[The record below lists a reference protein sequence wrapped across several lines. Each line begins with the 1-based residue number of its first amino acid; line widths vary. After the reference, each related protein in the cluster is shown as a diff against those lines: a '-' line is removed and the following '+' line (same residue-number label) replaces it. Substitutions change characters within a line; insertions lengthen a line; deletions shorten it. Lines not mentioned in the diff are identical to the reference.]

1 MKLKSKLKQYSK
13 VLLAFTLLSLPCVVN
28 AAPDSDNKV
37 FNFDMTSSND
47 SGLTQVGKKFGWLAN
62 TAFYGMYL
70 VGGVLLT
77 SGAMKLKQGD
87 IPGFAKTA
95 AGGGV
100 MFTIPTI
107 MSSLKDYSQK

>member
-1 MKLKSKLKQYSK
+1 MKSKIRHYLRI
-13 VLLAFTLLSLPCVVN
+13 LLLLGFF
-28 AAPDSDNKV
+28 AAPAIGYCAKDAT
-37 FNFDMTSSND
+37 FNFDGD
-47 SGLTQVGKKFGWLAN
+47 AAKSGGFTETTTKLNYLAN

-77 SGAMKLKQGD
+77 SGAIKLKQGD

-100 MFTIPTI
+100 MFTIPTV
-107 MSSLKDYSQK
+107 MSSLKTYSNK